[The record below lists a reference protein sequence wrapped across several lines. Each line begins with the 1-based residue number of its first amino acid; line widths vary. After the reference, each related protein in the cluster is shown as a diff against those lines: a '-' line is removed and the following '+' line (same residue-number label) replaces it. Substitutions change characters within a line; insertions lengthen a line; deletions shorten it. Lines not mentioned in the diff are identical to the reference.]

1 MNHDMESWEN
11 DSIEDSFSDDHQEED
26 PWKKENEIFNSIQ
39 RARMAGDFFGESSGR
54 GIIGDS
60 IADRQLAH
68 DIAFGM
74 DIREALGQQRGVDY
88 LIGDRRSGG
97 ILGDLYT
104 DELIARDVES
114 GMDIGEAIVK
124 NESWS
129 NFFDDLFDNH

>member
-1 MNHDMESWEN
+1 
-11 DSIEDSFSDDHQEED
+11 
-26 PWKKENEIFNSIQ
+26 
-39 RARMAGDFFGESSGR
+39 
-54 GIIGDS
+54 
-60 IADRQLAH
+60 
-68 DIAFGM
+68 M

-97 ILGDLYT
+97 ILGDMYT